1 MAVSKNTVL
10 SALRDFKELQDAANA
25 QKFVAKENGKQLST
39 NDFTDAYKNKLLSLK
54 NYTLPAA
61 TTESL
66 GGIIV
71 GDGLEVTGNG
81 TLNVTLTGGG
91 ESNIIEAISIDG
103 DIQPIVDKTAI
114 LSLSDYAKKAEI
126 GNGGSNIIEA
136 ISIDGDIQP
145 IVNKVAT
152 LSLSNYAKKTDIS
165 NGELNIIEAISID
178 GKSQTISNKTAQL
191 DLSNYAKKTDVGAG
205 VRVKGSV
212 NSFSQLPTTAV
223 TGDLYNIKT
232 AGGTDDYGVE
242 IKAGD
247 NVVRTDDNKWDVFAG
262 LIDFSN
268 YVTKDGNK
276 VLSTND
282 FTNADKDKLN
292 GLQNY
297 TLSAATKV
305 SLGGIIP
312 GEGLGM
318 AGDKLDILYG
328 EGLSIANNTLTVTM
342 VSGGNYDVFTGA
354 TNSRGGMSGLV
365 PPPTTDDVE
374 KFLRGNGTWS
384 TVSAGNVVV
393 MAGPSSNSVEL
404 GSYISNI
411 QGALWYDLIDGQ
423 PALRLRYG
431 DRTYNF
437 YYDISEMTSST
448 APALVSNVGIEYQ
461 LGTTPSTVQGGLW
474 YQISDGVPVLYV
486 HDKNFNYGFLHDNQ
500 TYVGDDSNLKSLL
513 FCTSPNQPVYDSVL
527 KTNWTVSGGDAIVT
541 NNPLGNKSLACAGQ
555 NEGAVIYRFSSY
567 FAPPWT
573 FDFWLYISS
582 NWSATRTGRSFVV
595 CATGTQSGVN
605 TEAAA
610 GIATHDGKLHMWFG
624 KDITIDEYNVL
635 NKRTHFAFVCR
646 GTGAADMHCYINGAE
661 VTSATGTNVRLQ
673 SVKSLQIF
681 PSRNTSANIHDGFW
695 VDHFR
700 FWDKAVWTGDFT
712 VPDATEYT

>member
-354 TNSRGGMSGLV
+354 TNTKGGTSGLV
-365 PPPTTDDVE
+365 PPPTTGQQNCY
-374 KFLRGNGTWS
+374 LRGNGKWE
-384 TVSAGNVVV
+384 TVSAGTLTVNPIPPGDSIVITS
-393 MAGPSSNSVEL
+393 GIPDVE
-404 GSYISNI
+404 
-411 QGALWYDLIDGQ
+411 GALWYEFVNDM
-423 PALRLRYG
+423 PMLRLRSG
-431 DRTYNF
+431 ERVYNF
-437 YYDISEMTSST
+437 KADTNENVPKDASPLVPDVDI
-448 APALVSNVGIEYQ
+448 IYQ
-461 LGTTPSTVQGGLW
+461 LTKTTSTVMGGIW
-474 YQISDGVPVLYV
+474 YQNTGTDDAPVIYV
-486 HDKNFNYGFLHDNQ
+486 RGNNFQYLFYHDTQ
-500 TYVGDDSNLKSLL
+500 TYVGPASDKLVAYLPFNTDEIYDACGNVW
-513 FCTSPNQPVYDSVL
+513 TTEGSP
-527 KTNWTVSGGDAIVT
+527 AIVT
-541 NNPLGNKSLACAGQ
+541 NPVTGGKALNCNGKLSHKFNIT
-555 NEGAVIYRFSSY
+555 V
-567 FAPPWT
+567 PWT
-573 FDFWLYISS
+573 IDCWLTV
-582 NWSATRTGRSFVV
+582 ATNYTVDSTSWKGLFGNSE
-595 CATGTQSGVN
+595 QYGVN
-605 TEAAA
+605 VNGSGLLYLYQTSNGSAQLSSLKGQRVHLALVSS
-610 GIATHDGKLHMWFG
+610 TTSRKLYVNGECVAEDDRKTNLSISPIFRS
-624 KDITIDEYNVL
+624 YNSYSG
-635 NKRTHFAFVCR
+635 F
-646 GTGAADMHCYINGAE
+646 YI
-661 VTSATGTNVRLQ
+661 
-673 SVKSLQIF
+673 
-681 PSRNTSANIHDGFW
+681 
-695 VDHFR
+695 DHFR
-700 FWDKAVWTGDFT
+700 IRSKAVWTGNFT
-712 VPDATEYT
+712 VPDATEYI

>member
-10 SALRDFKELQDAANA
+10 NALRDFKELQDAANA

-54 NYTLPAA
+54 NYSLPAA

-71 GDGLEVTGNG
+71 GDGLEVTDNG

-91 ESNIIEAISIDG
+91 EPNIIEAISIDG
-103 DIQPIVDKTAI
+103 DIQPIVDKTVI

-126 GNGGSNIIEA
+126 GNGDSNIIEA
-136 ISIDGDIQP
+136 ISIDGNIQP

-152 LSLSNYAKKTDIS
+152 LSLSDYAKKTEIS
-165 NGELNIIEAISID
+165 TGDSNIIEAISID

-191 DLSNYAKKTDVGAG
+191 DLSNYAKKSDVGAG

-212 NSFSQLPTTAV
+212 NSFSQLPTTAG

-262 LIDFSN
+262 FIDFSN

-282 FTNADKDKLN
+282 FTNADKSKLD

-297 TLSAATKV
+297 TLPAATKA

-318 AGDKLDILYG
+318 AGDRLDILYG
-328 EGLSIANNTLTVTM
+328 EGLSIADNTLTVTM
-342 VSGGNYDVFTGA
+342 VSGETYDVFTGA
-354 TNSRGGMSGLV
+354 TNSRGGTSGLV
-365 PPPTTDDVE
+365 PPPTTDDVG

-431 DRTYNF
+431 DRTFNF

-461 LGTTPSTVQGGLW
+461 LGTTASTVQGGLW
-474 YQISDGVPVLYV
+474 YQISDGNPVLYV
-486 HDKNFNYGFLHDNQ
+486 KGKNFKYGYRHDTQ
-500 TYVGDDSNLKSLL
+500 TYVGDDSSLVSYL
-513 FCTSPNQPVYDSVL
+513 PCDKELGNDAKGLTWTTAGSP
-527 KTNWTVSGGDAIVT
+527 AIVANPVTGGKALICDGSLT
-541 NNPLGNKSLACAGQ
+541 NKT
-555 NEGAVIYRFSSY
+555 FSYST
-567 FAPPWT
+567 WT
-573 FDFWLYISS
+573 IDFWLTLSSSASASANANACAIMFWKAPGAATGYYFGGGTNGFYLQGNSLNTGIS
-582 NWSATRTGRSFVV
+582 NWKSKRFHVAIVNASSKSQIIYFNGQAMAS
-595 CATGTQSGVN
+595 GSGQSLGQL
-605 TEAAA
+605 
-610 GIATHDGKLHMWFG
+610 GIFQHYAKLSGF
-624 KDITIDEYNVL
+624 
-635 NKRTHFAFVCR
+635 
-646 GTGAADMHCYINGAE
+646 YI
-661 VTSATGTNVRLQ
+661 
-673 SVKSLQIF
+673 
-681 PSRNTSANIHDGFW
+681 
-695 VDHFR
+695 DHFR
-700 FWDKAVWTGDFT
+700 IRTKAVWTGDFT
-712 VPDATEYT
+712 VPDDTEYI